1 MPDLNT
7 TMSHNPQ
14 ALLRWVV
21 ATNAAH
27 YVFDPIRENSYEDAY
42 KLCVLFGAR
51 TINFDEWMWKLQQME
66 LFDVNESG
74 LWLENY
80 HCVAPDAYRH
90 TQIVLAM
97 KEVPPMTSPCKA

>member
-7 TMSHNPQ
+7 TMSRNPQ
-14 ALLRWVV
+14 ILLRWVV
-21 ATNAAH
+21 ATNDTHSA
-27 YVFDPIRENSYEDAY
+27 FDPIRENSYEDAY

-51 TINFDEWMWKLQQME
+51 TINFDEWMWKLQQMQ
-66 LFDVNESG
+66 LFDVNNSG

-80 HCVAPDAYRH
+80 HCVEPDAYRH

-97 KEVPPMTSPCKA
+97 KEVPPITSPWKA